1 MNSCKKSQKHL
12 VSSRLKEQREKPAE
26 EQELLVDFTD
36 EEGCGKYLDLHEV
49 YTLYLNLKG
58 VEPVDYLRF
67 LVIFDQL
74 FDISKEKKTQDYRK
88 YLESLLEYLYD
99 FISRAKPL
107 LNLEQEMKN
116 AISDFEE
123 KWDKGSFPGWP
134 KESGS
139 ALAHSGAHLDLS
151 AFSSAEELMSLGLD
165 RLKSALQAL
174 GLKCGG
180 TLEERAQ
187 RLFMTKGIA
196 LESLDQSLFAKSRR
210 KGKGNDISQK
220 QKEIALLEAQVVVS
234 SLLQICVLLS
244 TCLF

>member
-1 MNSCKKSQKHL
+1 M
-12 VSSRLKEQREKPAE
+12 REKPAE

-58 VEPVDYLRF
+58 IEPIDYLTF
-67 LVIFDQL
+67 LAVFDRL
-74 FDISKEKKTQDYRK
+74 FDIPKEKKTQDYRK
-88 YLESLLEYLYD
+88 YLDSLLEYLYEY
-99 FISRAKPL
+99 ISRAKPL
-107 LNLEQEMKN
+107 LNLEQEMKD
-116 AISDFEE
+116 AIADFEE

-139 ALAHSGAHLDLS
+139 ALTHSGAHLDLS

-165 RLKSALQAL
+165 RLKSGLQAL

-187 RLFMTKGIA
+187 RLFMTKGK
-196 LESLDQSLFAKSRR
+196 SLDSLDSSLFAKSKR
-210 KGKGNDISQK
+210 KGKGNDNVQK
-220 QKEIALLEAQVVVS
+220 QKDIALLEAQVICFTI
-234 SLLQICVLLS
+234 LQG
-244 TCLF
+244 

>member
-1 MNSCKKSQKHL
+1 ML
-12 VSSRLKEQREKPAE
+12 IPSRLKEMREKPAE

-58 VEPVDYLRF
+58 VEPVDYLTF
-67 LVIFDQL
+67 LAIFDRL

-88 YLESLLEYLYD
+88 YLESLLEYLYE

-107 LNLEQEMKN
+107 LNLEQEMKD
-116 AISDFEE
+116 AIVDFEDR
-123 KWDKGSFPGWP
+123 WDKGSFPGWP

-139 ALAHSGAHLDLS
+139 ALMHSGAHLDLS

-174 GLKCGG
+174 GMKCGG

-187 RLFMTKGIA
+187 RLFMTKGKP
-196 LESLDQSLFAKSRR
+196 LDSLDPSLFAKSKR
-210 KGKGNDISQK
+210 KGKGVDNVQRK
-220 QKEIALLEAQVVVS
+220 REIALLEAQVS
-234 SLLQICVLLS
+234 C
-244 TCLF
+244 FMDFAR